1 MKNVSPSP
9 IILVEHES
17 FLVNAVAEAI
27 QFEES
32 KNGHKPSRILDYAN
46 ITIDEKF
53 NNWQLL
59 NSAVRNDQL
68 CIREIA
74 IIECEKEVKFQIHEL
89 EELLLTLEKHPPI
102 KPSYP
107 PLDWSHCFLAQL
119 GMAAETQGLSP
130 EELLK
135 IFCIRLDMS
144 YENNWR
150 SFKWRE
156 NLELDYFPLSVRR
169 EVQDAGLQ

>member
-1 MKNVSPSP
+1 MKNISPSP
-9 IILVEHES
+9 MIVVEHES

-32 KNGHKPSRILDYAN
+32 KNGHKPNRILNLAN
-46 ITIDEKF
+46 IFIDDKF

-59 NSAVRNDQL
+59 NSAVRNDQS
-68 CIREIA
+68 CTKDVA
-74 IIECEKEVKFQIHEL
+74 IIESEIEIIFKIHEL

-119 GMAAETQGLSP
+119 AMAAETQGLSP

-144 YENNWR
+144 FENSWK

-156 NLELDYFPLSVRR
+156 NLELDYFPLRVRR
-169 EVQDAGLQ
+169 EGQNAGLQ